1 MTQIRH
7 SSINQTFTQSQ
18 EDLEPTMHDA
28 DLPDVA
34 SAGNLGKLP
43 QVQYQVRNAL
53 PPGHVPYY
61 RAVFL
66 IANAALGAGLL
77 NFPQAYMKAG
87 GAGTALALQF
97 VS

>member
-7 SSINQTFTQSQ
+7 SSINQTFGSQ
-18 EDLEPTMHDA
+18 EDLEPIMHDA
-28 DLPDVA
+28 DLPDIA
-34 SAGNLGKLP
+34 SAGKLP
-43 QVQYQVRNAL
+43 QVQYQVINAL